1 MEEPAIVKGAARDFR
16 AQAVESD
23 VPTNADRPPSFDTG
37 RLFEAVIVCIYV
49 LGFPPFVFQ
58 GFLDTFLPGVRSG
71 IEVLALALLGRRLF
85 GTGLRSAFW
94 LLGVVLS
101 IFSVHL
107 LTLDSATEVRTGFA
121 ILGKFT
127 FAIVLANAL
136 VVDHPLRQLLAKAWF
151 GIGWYLAGSAV
162 IATGAHLTGIATFA
176 AIEHPGEF
184 GLGLYDY
191 YFHPL
196 FGSFILK
203 NLSHLGLPPLPRFSS
218 WVIEP
223 GLLAF
228 VYAQNIVLAGR
239 LTRSPTVR
247 KAFMIVNFAAGLMT
261 WSTTYCAF
269 ALLLAACVCFSYLRQ
284 RNSSA
289 VTRRL
294 VLGVA
299 VIIIIILPAVLV
311 QASRYVTDVTSS
323 DDRILRAVDGVWF
336 VIDRGVRA
344 VLFGTGSTA
353 YLEETHRG
361 QSMGLLKLVLERGSL
376 ALLAFAGLVGFFTRK
391 NLRHLLLVAIFFLAT
406 ELFPW
411 PLFWFGLAIDL
422 AMALD
427 TNGTSP
433 ALDGRKRQLES
444 ESMSPVDL
452 AGLTAGRV

>member
-1 MEEPAIVKGAARDFR
+1 MV
-16 AQAVESD
+16 
-23 VPTNADRPPSFDTG
+23 
-37 RLFEAVIVCIYV
+37 LEALIVCIYV

-127 FAIVLANAL
+127 FAIILANAL
-136 VVDHPLRQLLAKAWF
+136 IVDRPLRQLLAKAWL
-151 GIGWYLAGSAV
+151 GIGWYLAGSALITSIVLPLGIVDFSV
-162 IATGAHLTGIATFA
+162 ITDPGAV
-176 AIEHPGEF
+176 
-184 GLGLYDY
+184 GLGTQAYH
-191 YFHPL
+191 FHPI
-196 FGSFILK
+196 FGSFVLK

-218 WVIEP
+218 WLIEP

-228 VYAQNIVLAGR
+228 VYAQNVILAGR

-247 KAFMIVNFAAGLMT
+247 KAFMMVNFAAGLTT
-261 WSTTYCAF
+261 WSTTYFAF
-269 ALLLAACVCFSYLRQ
+269 ALLFAACACPSYLRQ
-284 RNSSA
+284 QNFSA

-323 DDRILRAVDGVWF
+323 DDRILRVVDGVWF

-361 QSMGLLKLVLERGSL
+361 QSMGLLRLVIDRGTL
-376 ALLAFAGLVGFFTRK
+376 ILFLFIGMVGIFGRFNR
-391 NLRHLLLVAIFFLAT
+391 RHLMVVCLFFLT
-406 ELFPW
+406 VELFPW
-411 PLFWFGLAIDL
+411 PLFWLGLA
-422 AMALD
+422 LD
-427 TNGTSP
+427 CAIVGDAHTQECG
-433 ALDGRKRQLES
+433 QL
-444 ESMSPVDL
+444 
-452 AGLTAGRV
+452 